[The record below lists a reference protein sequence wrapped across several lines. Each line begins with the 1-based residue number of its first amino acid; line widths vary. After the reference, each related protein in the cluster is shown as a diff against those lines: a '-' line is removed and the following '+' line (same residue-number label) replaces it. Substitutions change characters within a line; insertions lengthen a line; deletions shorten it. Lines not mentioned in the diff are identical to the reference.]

1 MTPTQPTR
9 RPDEATLTFNPAQR
23 PTKIVGGSD
32 VTGAMTPPDPAS
44 TASRRDST
52 KWSGS

>member
-9 RPDEATLTFNPAQR
+9 RPDDPTTRNEATLTFNPAQK

-32 VTGAMTPPDPAS
+32 VTGAMTPPV
-44 TASRRDST
+44 R
-52 KWSGS
+52 